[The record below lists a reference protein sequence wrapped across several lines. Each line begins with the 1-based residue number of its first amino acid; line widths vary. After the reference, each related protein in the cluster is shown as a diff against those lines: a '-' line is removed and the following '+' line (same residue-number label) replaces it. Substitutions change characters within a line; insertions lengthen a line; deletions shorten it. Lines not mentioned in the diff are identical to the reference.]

1 METNTTDKLI
11 DIVKR
16 KDILFHRGEQVLFK
30 KYSYFQV
37 INAYKNLF
45 VCDDET
51 IMDIKNNININN
63 KNKIKYYRNSFKI
76 KNDVTD
82 NDLYENIC
90 NKICLKYGIKAKTL
104 SEKETL
110 IDEIH
115 YHHHMYIP
123 NISYGDFLRMY
134 KFEHELRMM
143 LFKYI
148 LIIEESVKNIFISYL
163 NDKKVDVNYLVNMN
177 NYNTLPLKSKSF
189 DTIKLIISKY
199 DNQKS
204 KPIKRKR
211 DQHLDVPYWML
222 INELAMNQTYYAI
235 SNLNERDSYQIF
247 LKCANFF
254 TKLNISETDKG
265 KSSEKIIADKKMV
278 NNFKMIL
285 YYLGEFRNML
295 AHNQPIYCYNIKN
308 YNIKANPSLEYEL
321 PTTRKGYKNK
331 KGQIL
336 SHAQQQL
343 NLNGS
348 MMQSLSKYFG
358 PDSFNANNSTKLD
371 LSKIIYIL
379 DKILKQIDPNTKFYE
394 ELQSIFIK
402 YNIVLTKTSYT
413 INDVK
418 DYLEL
423 TKQINKLNDF
433 DMEIKDILDRIG
445 KKRSYIR
452 KLKSKEIELRK
463 LVKEINQATK
473 NIKINETKSKYKVFP
488 AIKKYSEFTGIDMA
502 FFHDIK

>member
-222 INELAMNQTYYAI
+222 INELAMNQT
-235 SNLNERDSYQIF
+235 
-247 LKCANFF
+247 
-254 TKLNISETDKG
+254 T
-265 KSSEKIIADKKMV
+265 
-278 NNFKMIL
+278 
-285 YYLGEFRNML
+285 
-295 AHNQPIYCYNIKN
+295 
-308 YNIKANPSLEYEL
+308 
-321 PTTRKGYKNK
+321 
-331 KGQIL
+331 
-336 SHAQQQL
+336 
-343 NLNGS
+343 
-348 MMQSLSKYFG
+348 
-358 PDSFNANNSTKLD
+358 
-371 LSKIIYIL
+371 
-379 DKILKQIDPNTKFYE
+379 
-394 ELQSIFIK
+394 
-402 YNIVLTKTSYT
+402 
-413 INDVK
+413 
-418 DYLEL
+418 
-423 TKQINKLNDF
+423 
-433 DMEIKDILDRIG
+433 
-445 KKRSYIR
+445 
-452 KLKSKEIELRK
+452 
-463 LVKEINQATK
+463 
-473 NIKINETKSKYKVFP
+473 
-488 AIKKYSEFTGIDMA
+488 
-502 FFHDIK
+502 